1 MRLAQL
7 LPAFLLLACTALP
20 APGAQAQ
27 QINRCTNAQGQ
38 TVYGDK
44 PCEVMG
50 ARARLLPNPRAMGGS
65 GLYRDSCARRLSEV
79 VGVIQSAADARDPN
93 RLSGIY
99 LWNGLSNAAATRV
112 MDRLNEIVQRPLV
125 DIAPVFPEEPAYE
138 PEPTQPF
145 TYTDGTPVEPSQE
158 YAGQNGSP
166 QADVTAPVEHV
177 ISNVRYT
184 PRRPVGLRLEQTLPR
199 SATPTRTVFRLRRQY
214 NCFWI
219 TL

>member
-7 LPAFLLLACTALP
+7 LPAFLLLASTALP
-20 APGAQAQ
+20 VPGLQAQ

-145 TYTDGTPVEPSQE
+145 TYTDGTPVEPSTG
-158 YAGQNGSP
+158 YAGQ
-166 QADVTAPVEHV
+166 ADATEPVEHV
-177 ISNVRYT
+177 ITNVHYA

>member
-1 MRLAQL
+1 MANRYPWPMRL
-7 LPAFLLLACTALP
+7 LLLLLLTFPAL
-20 APGAQAQ
+20 AVFDARAQ

-50 ARARLLPNPRAMGGS
+50 ARARLLPNPRAVGGS
-65 GLYRDSCARRLSEV
+65 GLYRDSCARRLSELV
-79 VGVIQSAADARDPN
+79 AQIQSAADARDPN

-112 MDRLNEIVQRPLV
+112 MDRLDEIVQRPLI
-125 DIAPVFPEEPAYE
+125 DIAPVFPEEPAYV
-138 PEPTQPF
+138 PAPTEPF
-145 TYTDGTPVEPSQE
+145 TYTDGTPVDH
-158 YAGQNGSP
+158 A
-166 QADVTAPVEHV
+166 QASTTYPEVHV
-177 ISNVRYT
+177 ISNAPT
-184 PRRPVGLRLEQTLPR
+184 GPRRPIALRLEQTLPR
-199 SATPTRTVFRLRRQY
+199 SATPTRTILHLRRQY

>member
-1 MRLAQL
+1 MRIALL
-7 LPAFLLLACTALP
+7 LPLLCLLP
-20 APGAQAQ
+20 VPDTHAQ

-44 PCEVMG
+44 PCELMG
-50 ARARLLPNPRAMGGS
+50 ARARLLPAPRPTGSS

-79 VGVIQSAADARDPN
+79 VHTIQAATDARDPN

-112 MDRLNEIVQRPLV
+112 MDRLDEIVQRPLI
-125 DIAPVFPEEPAYE
+125 DIAPVFPELPAYE
-138 PEPTQPF
+138 PAPTQPF
-145 TYTDGTPVEPSQE
+145 TYTDGTPVEP
-158 YAGQNGSP
+158 GVT
-166 QADVTAPVEHV
+166 QAEAAPEPA
-177 ISNVRYT
+177 SSDAQYR
-184 PRRPVGLRLEQTLPR
+184 PRRPVALRLEQTLPR
-199 SATPTRTVFRLRRQY
+199 TNTPSRTLFRLRRQY